1 MGPQSRPV
9 EFNWPW
15 LLRGCPMLCTGFL
28 GRVFNRWPV
37 HFPRGERHNRLSG
50 RLKPPWKVA
59 PALGGVLQTGMVL
72 AGWRAEDLSRTCSK
86 AWVLGLLGLF
96 DWAGLFTVQSDCL
109 SSRTGFLPR
118 WCLRLVANWLAPHP
132 TRLETRTKESN
143 MCASH
148 WVLRNLK
155 AQ

>member
-9 EFNWPW
+9 VFNSSFAGS
-15 LLRGCPMLCTGFL
+15 RGCSDLRTDPVG
-28 GRVFNRWPV
+28 GRRRRA
-37 HFPRGERHNRLSG
+37 HFPRGERHDRFSG
-50 RLKPPWKVA
+50 RHKPPWKVA
-59 PALGGVLQTGMVL
+59 CLFGGKCYRQGTVL
-72 AGWRAEDLSRTCSK
+72 AGRGTEDPCRTRPKARAP
-86 AWVLGLLGLF
+86 GLLGPF
-96 DWAGLFTVQSDCL
+96 DWDGLFTVHSDRGP
-109 SSRTGFLPR
+109 SRTGLLPR
-118 WCLRLVANWLAPHP
+118 WCSRSVANRLAPHP